1 MKCCH
6 ELKGDSRTH
15 LRHDTVNLPRTSV
28 LAKIRCRCRCNR
40 IPMILQS
47 FGNDVEFAT
56 VQVICRAPTA
66 MSDASPLLNAETVL
80 SLAHR
85 QPTKFE
91 YLVVNIQ
98 STVVS
103 FSRNSIS
110 YDDEPTLS
118 TREQDSESTKICRQ
132 WFDHQ
137 KAPQRHFKRALNYR
151 ALLLS
156 CAVPDIFHPSSD
168 FCRK

>member
-1 MKCCH
+1 
-6 ELKGDSRTH
+6 
-15 LRHDTVNLPRTSV
+15 
-28 LAKIRCRCRCNR
+28 
-40 IPMILQS
+40 MILQS

-110 YDDEPTLS
+110 YDDEPTLN
-118 TREQDSESTKICRQ
+118 TTEQDSESTKICRQ
-132 WFDHQ
+132 WFDHN
-137 KAPQRHFKRALNYR
+137 KALQRHLRE
-151 ALLLS
+151 LS
-156 CAVPDIFHPSSD
+156 TTARSYCLVLFLTFFILPRTSAESSQ
-168 FCRK
+168 RT